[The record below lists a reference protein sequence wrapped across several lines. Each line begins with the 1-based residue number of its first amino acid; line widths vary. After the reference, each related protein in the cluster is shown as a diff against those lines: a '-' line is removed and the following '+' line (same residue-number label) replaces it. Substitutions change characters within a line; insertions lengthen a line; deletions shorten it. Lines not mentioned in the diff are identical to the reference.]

1 VNWTAIGALGEV
13 AGAVAVVLSLL
24 YVGRQVASSNRLM
37 RAEAFRNPNSD
48 LNHLNAA
55 FGTDPVFRSAL
66 PLARE
71 AEDRASLP
79 PSDRVVVDLYLLSI
93 TNIFEQLVREV
104 NEGILDD
111 AAIESFGAQAIFD
124 LPYYRDSWPF
134 YARALSHSFVAFAEG
149 RFGLDSSPERLPP
162 R

>member
-1 VNWTAIGALGEV
+1 MNWTAIGALGEV
-13 AGAVAVVLSLL
+13 AGAVAVVLSLV

-55 FGTDPVFRSAL
+55 FGTDPVFRAAY

-71 AEDRASLP
+71 AEGRASLQP
-79 PSDRVVVDLYLLSI
+79 ADRVVVDVYFISI

-104 NEGILDD
+104 SEGVLD
-111 AAIESFGAQAIFD
+111 AAAIDSFGAQAVFE

-134 YARALSHSFVAFAEG
+134 YARALSRSFVAFAES
-149 RFGLDSSPERLPP
+149 RFGLDSSPKHLPP